1 MKTLIIYDEK
11 GKIYFLAKGEGVS
24 SPEVVKSTV
33 VNIPEGMEIES
44 VDGATGTVN
53 FKAIAK
59 TETEVMKE
67 QINAIYTK
75 ISEGYEGTATNP
87 IPWVYGMECKE
98 GVYYSYNGSVYK
110 IAKGGY
116 MNPCVWAPD
125 CGIWQFE
132 KV

>member
-1 MKTLIIYDEK
+1 MTTLIIYDEN
-11 GKIYFLAKGEGVS
+11 GKVYYIAKGESVS
-24 SPEVVKSTV
+24 APASVTAVVVDIADGKEIAS
-33 VNIPEGMEIES
+33 VN
-44 VDGATGTVN
+44 GATGEVTL
-53 FKAIAK
+53 KDIDK
-59 TETEVMKE
+59 TTTEIMQA

-75 ISEGYEGTATNP
+75 MSEGYSGTAENP

-98 GVYYSYNGSVYK
+98 GVYYSYNGEVYK

-116 MNPCVWAPD
+116 MNPCVWTPD